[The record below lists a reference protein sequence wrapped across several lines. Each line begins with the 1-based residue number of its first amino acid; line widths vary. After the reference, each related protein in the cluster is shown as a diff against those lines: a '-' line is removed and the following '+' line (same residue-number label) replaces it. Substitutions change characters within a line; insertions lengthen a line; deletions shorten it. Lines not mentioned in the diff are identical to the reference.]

1 MSKAT
6 AKIDRRDDVNPE
18 TGEHKYGDV
27 QFADTTNNK
36 YPIDTPEHV
45 RAAWNYI
52 NHKDNAA
59 KYDADEVETIKQRIK
74 RAAGKHGVE
83 INED

>member
-1 MSKAT
+1 MSKA
-6 AKIDRRDDVNPE
+6 KIDKREDVNPE
-18 TGEHKYGDV
+18 EGESKYGDV
-27 QFADTTNNK
+27 KFADPTNNK

-59 KYDADEVETIKQRIK
+59 KYQADEIETIKDRIR
-74 RAAGKHGVE
+74 RAAKKHGVS
-83 INED
+83 ISED